1 MELLNPQH
9 ALLVSLVKSLDDI
22 DENWRN
28 YEGLI
33 IPGSWPGQDDEK
45 FIQEAIPKIKEAKE
59 ARRPFL
65 GLCLGLQALGI
76 SEGGRIVEM
85 ENQRQGIYKVRGWW
99 GETFESHWHKYK
111 VEGEF
116 PEYEVWET
124 EGIIE
129 VVRHKT
135 HPFFVG
141 TQFHGEYQSSK
152 KNPHPV
158 LKEFLEKCLIA
169 TMQKASEI

>member
-1 MELLNPQH
+1 MELLKPQN
-9 ALLVSLVKSLDDI
+9 ALLVSLVKALDEI

-33 IPGSWPGQDDEK
+33 IPGSWPGQDDGK

-59 ARRPFL
+59 TGKPFL
-65 GLCLGLQALGI
+65 GLCLGLHALAI
-76 SEGGRIVEM
+76 FEGWKVVRMDE
-85 ENQRQGIYKVRGWW
+85 QRQGIYPVQGWW
-99 GETFESHWHKYK
+99 GETQESHWHRFK

-129 VVRHKT
+129 IMRLKGHQ
-135 HPFFVG
+135 FFVG

-152 KNPHPV
+152 KNPHPI
-158 LKEFLEKCLIA
+158 LKEFIEKCRIA
-169 TMQKASEI
+169 T